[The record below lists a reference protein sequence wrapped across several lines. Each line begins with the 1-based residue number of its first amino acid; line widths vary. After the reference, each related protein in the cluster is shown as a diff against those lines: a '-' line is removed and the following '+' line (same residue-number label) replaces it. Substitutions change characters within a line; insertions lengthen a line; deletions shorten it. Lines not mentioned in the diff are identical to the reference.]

1 MNATYRHRRRVER
14 LMFGAT
20 AGATFATLG
29 VLVFLLG
36 YIAWQGA
43 TSLSW
48 SFFTAL
54 PAPVG
59 EAPGHELGEA
69 DRGAEAE
76 RERDRDR
83 DRGRGE
89 RPVDE
94 GEGAEAERDRVPR
107 RRPEEAPPEGCPRQR
122 RAPQQHDGDGARDGD
137 HREREGEREGA
148 KRRIT
153 EPSRAARP
161 GRRDADRG
169 RGEES
174 GAPRG

>member
-1 MNATYRHRRRVER
+1 MAADRQRPGGARRLAPMNATYRHRRRVER

-59 EAPGHELGEA
+59 EAGGGMANAIVGSAKLLLTAAAVGIPVGFLGGVYLAEYG
-69 DRGAEAE
+69 RGAFASWVRYAADVLNGIPSILIGITVYALVVIPIGHFSTLAGEI
-76 RERDRDR
+76 
-83 DRGRGE
+83 GRASC
-89 RPVDE
+89 R
-94 GEGAEAERDRVPR
+94 
-107 RRPEEAPPEGCPRQR
+107 
-122 RAPQQHDGDGARDGD
+122 
-137 HREREGEREGA
+137 
-148 KRRIT
+148 
-153 EPSRAARP
+153 
-161 GRRDADRG
+161 
-169 RGEES
+169 
-174 GAPRG
+174 